1 MANYQLLKASIA
13 QVVKTNH
20 NNEITGALLQ
30 AVLYEMINS
39 LGEYYQFN
47 GVADLSTNFG
57 TPDPKVAYLAAT
69 PGNYQNGLS
78 LGKNEVGVMYYN
90 GYDWLLS
97 KLPIPTKG
105 AVNLQVYTDEP
116 SVNAVIKELYVW
128 DENYSPSAVYRV
140 RQIARHY
147 SGNNS
152 WVLDITKNGNTWLSY
167 YTTQDPESG
176 LFHFEDT
183 VNGFGFYAVMNWEA
197 LEYGTQIYDSTGWV
211 LSHKVWNLQYNPYIK
226 AFLNAANIT
235 QINDKIAPLGVQ
247 QSYTKTFSAQSG
259 QQNLLEIPAG
269 QLAMPATITIDSVT
283 NVPILRIITQTPYTE
298 HNIVNPQPGDHY
310 TFNTTGYVVVA
321 VVDAENSGSVSF
333 TIQNGLYGEV
343 LEHSITLNE
352 LGAIKSYSLPFAGTS
367 GQQNLAF
374 IGDFEGEV
382 AVKIIGMTGSFA
394 RLLLGIEEGGQT
406 TDFVTIQN
414 PKTGDIFRV
423 QGVTKTGRN
432 LYVAINGATVAGTLT
447 IGVTQNEV
455 KNILMLR
462 SIIVGDKVA
471 NSNVMR
477 TIDCV
482 GDSLTYGA
490 GTTPSLY
497 AYPIFLAQFLRYR
510 YLTNNLGVGGENAA
524 TILGRMNAIPYQL
537 GADVTIPADVQDIQ
551 ITLVNCYG
559 QKLLPLLQG
568 ASSLLVRIA
577 GVDGLLTTTQTN
589 PSATSADYYFTRAT
603 SGNAV
608 DVKAGECVWIRS
620 TAAAGLPY
628 RDKIVW
634 IGQNGG
640 YGLNS
645 DDRYAGDPNSA
656 SDRARLIKMI
666 RTYVSGLQGGRYLV
680 LSPPKA
686 TNDTLEAEI
695 QAEFGGA
702 FLNVRK
708 WMMAN
713 GIRVATD
720 TGWLGSG
727 HPDADDLA
735 DITNGLIPRC
745 LRADNVHFNTA
756 GYAAIAYAIAQQIQ
770 IVWGIE

>member
-13 QVVKTNH
+13 RVVKTNH
-20 NNEITGALLQ
+20 DNKITGALLQ

-78 LGKNEVGVMYYN
+78 LKKNEVGVMHYN

-116 SVNAVIKELYVW
+116 SVNAIIKELYVW

-152 WVLDITKNGNTWLSY
+152 WVLAITKNGNAWLSY

-211 LSHKVWNLQYNPYIK
+211 LSHKVWDLQYNPYIK
-226 AFLNAANIT
+226 AYLNALEIT
-235 QINDKIAPLGVQ
+235 ALKSKVAPLGEFKT
-247 QSYTKTFSAQSG
+247 YTKTFSAQSG
-259 QQNLLEIPAG
+259 QQNLATFEAG
-269 QLAMPATITIDSVT
+269 AFTGKTSVRVDSISQ
-283 NVPILRIITQTPYTE
+283 VPILRIITSNPYVQ
-298 HNIVNPQPGDHY
+298 HDIPNPQAGDVY
-310 TFNTTGYVVVA
+310 DFDSTGYIVVA
-321 VVDAENSGSVSF
+321 VVDAASSGSVTF
-333 TIQNGLYGEV
+333 TILNGLYEEV
-343 LEHSITLNE
+343 REHDVSLDQ
-352 LGAIKSYSLPFAGTS
+352 LGLIKAYNLPFPGTS
-367 GQQNLAF
+367 GQHNLAF

-382 AVKIIGMTGSFA
+382 VVRIKGITGAFST
-394 RLLLGIEEGGQT
+394 LYLGIEEGGQA
-406 TDFVTIQN
+406 TDFVTITN
-414 PKTGDIFRV
+414 PKEGDVYRV

-432 LYVAINGATVAGTLT
+432 LYLGINGATLEGVLS
-447 IGVTQNEV
+447 IEVTQNEV
-455 KNILMLR
+455 KNIMMLR
-462 SIIVGDKVA
+462 SILAGDKVS

-510 YLTNNLGVGGENAA
+510 YLTHNFGVGGENAA

-537 GADVTIPADVQDIQ
+537 GADVTIPADVQNVQ

-577 GVDGLLTTTQTN
+577 GVDGLLTTTQTS

-608 DVKAGECVWIRS
+608 DAKAGECVWVRS
-620 TAAAGLPY
+620 TAEAGLLY

-680 LSPPKA
+680 LSPPRA
-686 TNDTLEAEI
+686 TNDTLEAEM

-735 DITNGLIPRC
+735 DIANGLIPRC

-756 GYAAIAYAIAQQIQ
+756 GYAAIAYAIASQIQ